1 MNTTDKS
8 TVTPNDT
15 SATAP
20 SGCAALSHD
29 DLRRRQEAVLRHLID
44 LLATD
49 PHVLGLSAG
58 GSYVRGTNDGFSDL
72 DLHCYLRD
80 EERTRRH
87 AIHEWVSA
95 LAPTLSVLYLYDRQG
110 LYLFEDGVR
119 LDLSYEPP
127 SAVPLH
133 LHRAGSGARSPI
145 LLDPDGVLAQAHGRD
160 PEYGPEHRAHPR
172 WWQAGDPAYVTWFLW
187 MFRQIY
193 GWTKRGAQ
201 GGERA
206 LSKLFSTADSVHQ
219 VRSSLAEMRLWT
231 LNQPFNLAAAD
242 PELAADLARTYP
254 HLVPDELLGATLT
267 LLAAYERI
275 CPDYCAKAGVHYPAE
290 KIGALH
296 QVLDEF
302 DRLQ

>member
-1 MNTTDKS
+1 
-8 TVTPNDT
+8 VL
-15 SATAP
+15 
-20 SGCAALSHD
+20 AAD
-29 DLRRRQEAVLRHLID
+29 A
-44 LLATD
+44 
-49 PHVLGLSAG
+49 HVLGLAAG
-58 GSYVRGTNDGFSDL
+58 GSYARGTNDGFSDL

-80 EERTRRH
+80 EERTGRE
-87 AIHEWVSA
+87 AIHKRLSA
-95 LAPTLSVLYLYDRQG
+95 LAPTLSVLDLYDRQG

-133 LHRAGSGARSPI
+133 FHRARSGARWPV
-145 LLDPDGVLAQAHGRD
+145 LLDPEGILARAYGRD
-160 PEYGPEHRAHPR
+160 SEHAPEHCAHPR

-206 LSKLFSTADSVHQ
+206 LSKLFSAADSVHQ
-219 VRSSLAEMRLWT
+219 VRTSLAEMRLWT

-242 PELAADLARTYP
+242 PELAGDLARTYP
-254 HLVPDELLGATLT
+254 HLVPDELLGATRA

-275 CPDYCAKAGVHYPAE
+275 CPDYCAKAGVHYPAD